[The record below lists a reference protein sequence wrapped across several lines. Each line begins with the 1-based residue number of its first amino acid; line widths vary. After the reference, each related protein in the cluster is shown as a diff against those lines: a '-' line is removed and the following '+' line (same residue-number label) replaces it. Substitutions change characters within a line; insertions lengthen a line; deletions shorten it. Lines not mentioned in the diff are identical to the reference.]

1 MRVPI
6 KEEKMAIDISE
17 MTDMSEEEYTE
28 YLESE
33 LLFTDSHWVVRSN
46 FGGFP
51 LAVDRK
57 QLQILIAY
65 LQKHEARY
73 DD

>member
-1 MRVPI
+1 MRLPI
-6 KEEKMAIDISE
+6 EENEMAVDIPE
-17 MTDMSEEEYTE
+17 MAAMSEEEYSE

-33 LLFTDSHWVVRSN
+33 LLLIDSNWAVRSN
-46 FGGFP
+46 CGGFP

-57 QLQILIAY
+57 QLQIMIEY
-65 LQKHEARY
+65 LQKIESRY

>member
-6 KEEKMAIDISE
+6 KEDEMAVDIPE
-17 MTDMSEEEYTE
+17 MAAMSEEEYSE

-33 LLFTDSHWVVRSN
+33 LLLIDSNWTVRSN

-57 QLQILIAY
+57 QLQILIEY
-65 LQKHEARY
+65 LQKLESRY